1 MDSKIRTNRAE
12 NGSRF
17 KLIKIDIDK
26 GLITL
31 KAILNNIEL
40 VEDKRL
46 YNNKLKGKKWLKR
59 LF

>member
-1 MDSKIRTNRAE
+1 MDNKN
-12 NGSRF
+12 RF
-17 KLIKIDIDK
+17 KLIKIDIEK